1 MKKLLLP
8 IKKVYWFSNI
18 TTSYIYHITIEKNM
32 PIILFRDQFG
42 RNIDWENPRDLNEKS
57 NGLLTVPTLLCG
69 HCAQTS
75 IVCVNS

>member
-8 IKKVYWFSNI
+8 IKKVYWFFKHYYKLYLSHYNRKK
-18 TTSYIYHITIEKNM
+18 YAD
-32 PIILFRDQFG
+32 ILFRDQFG